1 MALWFQ
7 NGSHMTSITGIIDT
21 RHYHIDETLIKTEE
35 DEIKLAQKDPKA
47 FEPLYKRY
55 FERITHYVYHRV
67 ESKELA
73 FDITANT
80 FYNALNKLSTYRSKG
95 LPFGAWLYRIAFNEI
110 QQHYR
115 RAKTQGVL
123 NVNKRGIN
131 EIADSVQENSFPIN
145 DEQLFEAI
153 QQLKDE
159 EVELI
164 NMRFFEDRS
173 FKEIAEILEIG
184 ESACKMKLYRIL
196 EKIKH
201 SFNHL

>member
-1 MALWFQ
+1 
-7 NGSHMTSITGIIDT
+7 MTLITGIINT
-21 RHYHIDETLIKTEE
+21 PNYHIEEALIKTEE

-55 FERITHYVYHRV
+55 FERITQYVYHRV

-80 FYNALNKLSTYRSKG
+80 FYNALSKLSSYRSKG
-95 LPFGAWLYRIAFNEI
+95 VPFSAWLYRIAFNEI

-115 RAKTQGVL
+115 RAKTQGIL
-123 NVNKRGIN
+123 NVSKKGIN
-131 EIADSVQENSFPIN
+131 EMAETLQENSYPIN
-145 DEQLFEAI
+145 DAQLFEALE
-153 QQLKDE
+153 QLKDE
-159 EVELI
+159 EIELI

-173 FKEIAEILEIG
+173 FKEIADILAMG

-196 EKIKH
+196 EKLKN

>member
-1 MALWFQ
+1 MSL
-7 NGSHMTSITGIIDT
+7 ITGIIET
-21 RHYHIDETLIKTEE
+21 GNYHIDQALIKTEE
-35 DEIKLAQKDPKA
+35 DEIKLAQKDPRA

-55 FERITHYVYHRV
+55 FERITQYVYHRV

-80 FYNALNKLSTYRSKG
+80 FYNALDKLSTYRSKG

-110 QQHYR
+110 QKHYR
-115 RAKTQGVL
+115 KTKTQAIL

-131 EIADSVQENSFPIN
+131 EIADTVQENSYPIN
-145 DEQLFEAI
+145 DEQLFNAL
-153 QQLKDE
+153 QQLKNE

-173 FKEIAEILEIG
+173 FKEIADILNIG

-196 EKIKH
+196 EKIKKL
-201 SFNHL
+201 FNHL

>member
-1 MALWFQ
+1 MSL
-7 NGSHMTSITGIIDT
+7 ITGIIET
-21 RHYHIDETLIKTEE
+21 GNYHISEALIKTEE
-35 DEIKLAQKDPKA
+35 EEIKLAKKDPRA

-80 FYNALNKLSTYRSKG
+80 FYNALNKLSSYKSKG

-115 RAKTQGVL
+115 RTKTQGIL

-131 EIADSVQENSFPIN
+131 EIADSVHESSFPIN

-159 EVELI
+159 EIELI
-164 NMRFFEDRS
+164 NMRYFEDRS
-173 FKEIAEILEIG
+173 FKEIADILDIG
-184 ESACKMKLYRIL
+184 ESACKMKLYRTI
-196 EKIKH
+196 EKIKNA
-201 SFNHL
+201 FNHL

>member
-1 MALWFQ
+1 MSL
-7 NGSHMTSITGIIDT
+7 ITGIIET
-21 RHYHIDETLIKTEE
+21 GNYHIDQALIKTEE
-35 DEIKLAQKDPKA
+35 DEIKLAQKDPRA

-55 FERITHYVYHRV
+55 FERITQYVYHRV

-80 FYNALNKLSTYRSKG
+80 FYKALDKLSTYRSKG

-115 RAKTQGVL
+115 KTKTQAIL

-131 EIADSVQENSFPIN
+131 EIADTVQENSYPIN
-145 DEQLFEAI
+145 DEQLFNAL
-153 QQLKDE
+153 QQLKNE

-173 FKEIAEILEIG
+173 FKEIADILNIG
-184 ESACKMKLYRIL
+184 ESACKMKLYRTL
-196 EKIKH
+196 EKIKKL
-201 SFNHL
+201 FNHL

>member
-1 MALWFQ
+1 
-7 NGSHMTSITGIIDT
+7 MTIITGIIDT
-21 RHYHIDETLIKTEE
+21 GNYHIEETLIKTEE

-55 FERITHYVYHRV
+55 FERITQYVYHRV
-67 ESKELA
+67 ESKDLA

-80 FYNALNKLSTYRSKG
+80 FYKALNKLSTYRSQG
-95 LPFGAWLYRIAFNEI
+95 VPFSAWLFRIAFNEI

-131 EIADSVQENSFPIN
+131 EIADTLQENSFPIN
-145 DEQLFEAI
+145 DAQLFDAL

-173 FKEIAEILEIG
+173 FKEIADILVLG

-196 EKIKH
+196 EKIKN